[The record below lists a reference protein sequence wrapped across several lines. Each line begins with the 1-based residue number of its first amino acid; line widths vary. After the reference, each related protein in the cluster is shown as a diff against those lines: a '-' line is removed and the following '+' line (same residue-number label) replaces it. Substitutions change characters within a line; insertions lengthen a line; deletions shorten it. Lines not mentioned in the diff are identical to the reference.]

1 MTATLAKLRDLSQG
15 RLDGITAD
23 EALGLD
29 ISGIELNAAEVGPGG
44 MFAAV
49 PGTKTHG
56 ARFVGQSQAVAVL
69 TDTAGAEIIRAQ
81 GDSRPVL
88 VVDSVRDVMG
98 HVAAEIHGHPSE
110 SLTVIG
116 VTGTSG
122 KTTTT
127 YLLEGSLLAA
137 GCSTG
142 IIGTTGTRIN
152 GRKVPSSLTTPEAP
166 ALQRLFH
173 QMLAEGVTHVVMEVS
188 SHALSLGRVNGV
200 KFDVGCFLNL
210 SQDHLDFH
218 NTLEEYFQAKALLF
232 DADGPLHAPN
242 AVVCVDDD
250 WGVRMAE
257 VAGQNPSVAISTVET
272 EHRTSTQTPH
282 VPVRHRWR
290 AAGATVAPNGLQ
302 SASLTCD
309 GKDSVAID
317 VPLPGAFNVANAA
330 VAWAVLSAIGQDS
343 PKAQSGL
350 GQVRVPG
357 RMERIDEGQDFLAV
371 VDYAHKPAAVAEVLA
386 TLRAQTS
393 GRVIAVVGAGGD
405 RDRAKRP
412 IMGEAAA
419 KGADIVIVTDDN
431 PRSEDPAAIRAS
443 VLDGAYDAHSD
454 ATIEEIGDR
463 GAAIRRA
470 VEVAE
475 SGDSIVIAGKGHET
489 GQDIGGVIHP
499 FDDREQLRQA
509 LVDRN
514 GATTTS
520 AATSTTSTT
529 SQPTT
534 SKDA

>member
-15 RLDGITAD
+15 RLDGITED
-23 EALGLD
+23 EAAKLE
-29 ISGIELNAAEVGPGG
+29 IVGIELNASEVGSGG
-44 MFAAV
+44 IFAAV
-49 PGTKTHG
+49 PGTRTHG
-56 ARFVGQSQAVAVL
+56 ARYASQSKGVAVL
-69 TDTAGAEIIRAQ
+69 TDAEGAGIIRQ
-81 GDSRPVL
+81 SGDERPIL
-88 VVDSVRDVMG
+88 VVDSVREVMG

-127 YLLEGSLLAA
+127 YLLEGALIAA

-173 QMLAEGVTHVVMEVS
+173 EMLAEGVTHVVMEVS

-200 KFDVGCFLNL
+200 RFDVGSFLNL

-218 NTLEEYFQAKALLF
+218 NTLDEYFEAKAALF
-232 DADGPLHAPN
+232 DASGPLHAPR
-242 AVVCVDDD
+242 AVICVDDD
-250 WGVRMAE
+250 WGARMAG
-257 VAGQNPSVAISTVET
+257 VAAQDPAVEISTVET
-272 EHRTSTQTPH
+272 EHCTRTR
-282 VPVRHRWR
+282 PVDVSIAHKWT
-290 AAGATVAPNGLQ
+290 ASEAKVAQNGLQ
-302 SASLTCD
+302 SVTMSED
-309 GKDSVAID
+309 GGAATQLQ

-330 VAWAVLSAIGQDS
+330 VAWAVLDAVGYATDQA
-343 PKAQSGL
+343 KEGL

-357 RMERIDEGQDFLAV
+357 RMEPIDEGQDFLAV
-371 VDYAHKPAAVAEVLA
+371 VDYAHKPAAVSEVLA

-412 IMGEAAA
+412 IMGAAA
-419 KGADIVIVTDDN
+419 AEGADFVIITDDN
-431 PRSEDPAAIRAS
+431 PRSEDPATIRRA
-443 VLDGAYDAHSD
+443 VVQGATEAHAD

-463 GAAIRRA
+463 GAAIKRA
-470 VEVAE
+470 VEVARA
-475 SGDSIVIAGKGHET
+475 GDSIVIAGKGHET

-499 FDDREQLRQA
+499 FDDREQLGQA
-509 LVDRN
+509 LRDLQQ
-514 GATTTS
+514 T
-520 AATSTTSTT
+520 
-529 SQPTT
+529 
-534 SKDA
+534 K